1 MGNQGCRRTRKL
13 CKAQQ
18 SSITRSRMPSFHRRI
33 RSFTINWLRVLDT
46 AKRSQV
52 DQRIRQQ
59 FHAIVPLLD
68 AFKTEQEPLEL
79 VLPRKGAF
87 DPHPSRMDGG
97 VEEAFASTLGRLAV
111 ARILCDV
118 GNQASIEHTLAI
130 VGGIKAPIEV

>member
-1 MGNQGCRRTRKL
+1 ML
-13 CKAQQ
+13 C
-18 SSITRSRMPSFHRRI
+18 
-33 RSFTINWLRVLDT
+33 INWLRVLDT

-52 DQRIRQQ
+52 NQRIRQQ

-97 VEEAFASTLGRLAV
+97 VEEAFASAFGRLPITW
-111 ARILCDV
+111 ILLNV
-118 GNQASIEHTLAI
+118 GDQAGIENAFPVTC
-130 VGGIKAPIEV
+130 GIKAAIKVEIRARTSSPTCLATCFNALKVFQIC